1 MKKTFT
7 LIELLVVIAIIA
19 ILAGMLLPALNKA
32 RARAKDASCKNNM
45 KSMSMTFIMYSDDN
59 DGYIMPGGKSTAYC
73 WPMYYIHYAMPTDSL
88 TTARNFNT
96 AWKGSAAKQYQGIM
110 CPFNKKSRADMTCK
124 YGCTYTANA
133 AIIPNATPQD
143 GKYVVLGSND
153 VMARKISSY
162 SGASQLLL
170 LFESYKDCR
179 ASGASM
185 TSSYSTTDLI
195 PDHMDRMNITWLD
208 GHVSN
213 MTYKDFLDKAAINY
227 QYFPWLDKNQP

>member
-1 MKKTFT
+1 
-7 LIELLVVIAIIA
+7 
-19 ILAGMLLPALNKA
+19 
-32 RARAKDASCKNNM
+32 
-45 KSMSMTFIMYSDDN
+45 
-59 DGYIMPGGKSTAYC
+59 
-73 WPMYYIHYAMPTDSL
+73 
-88 TTARNFNT
+88 
-96 AWKGSAAKQYQGIM
+96 
-110 CPFNKKSRADMTCK
+110 MTCK

-143 GKYVVLGSND
+143 GTYVVLGSND